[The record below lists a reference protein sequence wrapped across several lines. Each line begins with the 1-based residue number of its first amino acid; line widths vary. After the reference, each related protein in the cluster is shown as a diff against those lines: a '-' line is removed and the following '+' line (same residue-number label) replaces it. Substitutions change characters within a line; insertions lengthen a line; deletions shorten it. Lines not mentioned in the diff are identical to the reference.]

1 MAKRERLSRISAL
14 HYAKLVLRSLMLIA
28 TLVFYIYGRV
38 RGIERP
44 LAFLS
49 RLSWLH
55 FAILLFFAV
64 EMLLRFFPSRF
75 ESMGCQKQFR
85 RNYRPS
91 AEAERLAAEGGRFAL
106 GTWRSTLAVAG
117 AWVGLN
123 GIFAA
128 LYYTGVID
136 SGILLLISLFYS
148 VADMICIL
156 FFCPFQTWF
165 MKNKCCASCRI
176 YNWDY
181 AMMFTPLAF
190 IPNLTTILLFAMAL
204 TLLVFWEISVARHPE
219 RFSPATNRALLCAN
233 CPEKLC
239 HHKRQLRSFLKKNS
253 ERIRLRE
260 SLAVAKA
267 LAGRLLHRGKLTSA
281 PAETAVPTDAPAG
294 TTAPTATTAPAETP
308 GGTSAEAPPTAPSD
322 TE

>member
-1 MAKRERLSRISAL
+1 MVKKECLSRISAL
-14 HYAKLVLRSLMLIA
+14 HYGKLVLRSLMLVLA
-28 TLVFYIYGRV
+28 LVFYILGRI
-38 RGIERP
+38 RGVERP

-55 FAILLFFAV
+55 LAILFVFAV
-64 EMLLRFFPSRF
+64 EMLLRFFPSRL

-85 RNYRPS
+85 RNYRPTE
-91 AEAERLAAEGGRFAL
+91 AAERLTEEGGRFAL

-117 AWVGLN
+117 AWLGLN

-128 LYYTGVID
+128 LFYTGVID
-136 SGILLLISLFYS
+136 AGILILISLFYS

-181 AMMFTPLAF
+181 AMMFTPLAL
-190 IPNLTTILLFAMAL
+190 IPNIVTVSLFAMAL
-204 TLLVFWEISVARHPE
+204 TLLIFWEIAVARHPE

-239 HHKRQLRSFLKKNS
+239 HHKRQLRSFLKKNA
-253 ERIRLRE
+253 ERIRFRE
-260 SLAVAKA
+260 SLALARAKA
-267 LAGRLLHRGKLTSA
+267 RRLLRLDK
-281 PAETAVPTDAPAG
+281 DKG
-294 TTAPTATTAPAETP
+294 TPPD
-308 GGTSAEAPPTAPSD
+308 GAPPEST
-322 TE
+322 TKE